1 MLAGMLSAEANVDAQ
16 RGKRGRPAEPEPA
29 QQAAAPAPAASAAEG
44 SGLRA
49 LDPPMQSAVLDAIS
63 DALRKYPE
71 VEWACEVSDGSEI
84 PVIGLRVDPAFLSR
98 AAEIRAAVIA
108 AAQGRKTR
116 LSVLMLDNPQVMKD
130 ARVSGSAFFPWRKRA
145 AKR

>member
-1 MLAGMLSAEANVDAQ
+1 MLSAEAAVDAQ

-29 QQAAAPAPAASAAEG
+29 QQAAAPGSATSAAEA

-49 LDPPMQSAVLDAIS
+49 LDPPIQSAVLDAIS
-63 DALRKYPE
+63 DALRQYPE
-71 VEWACEVSDGSEI
+71 VEWACEVSDGSET
-84 PVIGLRVDPAFLSR
+84 PVIGLRVDPAFQSR

-145 AKR
+145 VKR